1 MPPRVQSTVPEC
13 SLPQHEPQ
21 LNSEVDSTSQI
32 PPHVPP
38 SKAEVAQGFLYASD
52 GSCPPEQLHQPPHPS
67 QVPPPSFPLPE
78 ASDHLLSETSSAAS
92 QAEASLPPTQ
102 PQPESPAPP
111 AFQPQQTH
119 PSHPHL
125 PTMLPP
131 FQSIPGA
138 VPLQQLSQLYQDPL
152 YPGFPQAE
160 KGGVA
165 VTPPCS
171 SNRSGDD
178 LPQGEH

>member
-1 MPPRVQSTVPEC
+1 MDATP
-13 SLPQHEPQ
+13 
-21 LNSEVDSTSQI
+21 QI
-32 PPHVPP
+32 PPPVPP
-38 SKAEVAQGFLYASD
+38 SKAEVAQVQGFLSASD
-52 GSCPPEQLHQPPHPS
+52 ASCPPEQLHQPPHPS
-67 QVPPPSFPLPE
+67 QVPPPSFPKPE
-78 ASDHLLSETSSAAS
+78 ASDHLPSETSSVPS
-92 QAEASLPPTQ
+92 QAEASLPPSQ

-119 PSHPHL
+119 PSHPPHPSHPHL
-125 PTMLPP
+125 PSMLPP

-171 SNRSGDD
+171 SNKSGDD
-178 LPQGEH
+178 LPQGER